1 MFTVQLIHDQSVKR
15 EWQCETAADAMPH
28 VAFLLGNMSEGD
40 SIIVNNGEPA
50 DHGYLPEDTGVQD

>member
-1 MFTVQLIHDQSVKR
+1 MFTVQLIHNQGVTR
-15 EWQCETAADAMPH
+15 EWQCDTAEVALPH

-40 SIIVNNGEPA
+40 SIIVNNGEPH